1 MKHLLISVLLFTLL
15 SCKKEE
21 KTQEYWQQKTIET
34 YNKLVSLSD
43 KYTCADMPNIS
54 IKPIKEYICTSY
66 VLVHKSDDAKFDKLL
81 NEYEYYH
88 KKLKEYISTNYVLV
102 NKSED
107 AKFDKLINEYEYYH
121 KKVKELGYYSTIS
134 MLCADLYPVRI
145 DCKEG
150 KSKIVYLQELNSEEL
165 QVEIEKL
172 YDDIKKHYDNTSC
185 NNPNDWLGI
194 TLLTEESVEAIA
206 LKKGDTNFNYKV
218 STYNQA
224 IVRKLRSEGKAIEFD
239 TLDKIVVKCENNKA
253 IAEFE

>member
-1 MKHLLISVLLFTLL
+1 MKHLLISLLISLLLIIVL

-21 KTQEYWQQKTIET
+21 KSQEYWQQKTTET

-43 KYTCADMPNIS
+43 KYTCAEMPNIS
-54 IKPIKEYICTSY
+54 IKPIKEYICASY
-66 VLVHKSDDAKFDKLL
+66 VLVHKSDDAKFEKLL

-88 KKLKEYISTNYVLV
+88 KKLIES
-102 NKSED
+102 
-107 AKFDKLINEYEYYH
+107 
-121 KKVKELGYYSTIS
+121 GYYSTIS

-165 QVEIEKL
+165 QVEMAKL
-172 YDDIKKHYDNTSC
+172 YDDIKKHYNNTPC

-206 LKKGDTNFNYKV
+206 IKKGDTNFNYKV
-218 STYNQA
+218 NTYNQA
-224 IVRKLRSEGKAIEFD
+224 IVRKLRSEGKEIEFD
-239 TLDKIVVKCENNKA
+239 TADKIVVKCENNKA
-253 IAEFE
+253 LAEFK

>member
-1 MKHLLISVLLFTLL
+1 MKHLLISVLLFTIL

-21 KTQEYWQQKTIET
+21 KTQEYWQQKTTET

-54 IKPIKEYICTSY
+54 IKPIKEYTCTSY

-88 KKLKEYISTNYVLV
+88 KKLKES
-102 NKSED
+102 
-107 AKFDKLINEYEYYH
+107 
-121 KKVKELGYYSTIS
+121 GYYSTIS

-185 NNPNDWLGI
+185 NNPNEWLGI

-224 IVRKLRSEGKAIEFD
+224 IVRKLRSEGKEIEFD

>member
-88 KKLKEYISTNYVLV
+88 KKL
-102 NKSED
+102 
-107 AKFDKLINEYEYYH
+107 
-121 KKVKELGYYSTIS
+121 KELGYYSTIS

-224 IVRKLRSEGKAIEFD
+224 IVRKLRSEGKEIELD